1 MSASGSSPA
10 ARPAAVTPF
19 VAHAPQAVLDDLT
32 DRIRRTRWLAVPDGA
47 GWSAGTDRAFL
58 QELAAY
64 WADGF
69 DWRAV
74 EAEANAYPN
83 FTTDVDGARVHF
95 VHVKGR
101 GPNPVPLLLTHGWPG
116 SFLEMLRI
124 IPLLTAAG
132 PVSFDV
138 VIPSVLGFGYSGPCA
153 APGCDSFV
161 VATVWHRLMRRLGY
175 DRYGVQGGDIGA
187 GVGTWLALTEPDAV
201 LGLHLNYIPGSY
213 APYRP
218 PGATPSSEAVAY
230 AARKQDWTAREG
242 AYAALHGTKPLT
254 AAYGLNDSPVGLC
267 AWIVEKFYSWS
278 DHGPDQRLPFTP
290 DALLANVT
298 LYWVTQSIYTSMAI
312 YRGNARRPLAFG
324 PGDYVRVPTAFAQF
338 PRELPTPPRA
348 EVEQGYNIRR
358 WTAMPA
364 GGHFAA
370 MEQPGLLAD
379 DLAAFFSA
387 LR

>member
-1 MSASGSSPA
+1 MAATGSAPTP
-10 ARPAAVTPF
+10 RPTVIEPF
-19 VAHAPQAVLDDLT
+19 VAHVPDAVLDDL
-32 DRIRRTRWLAVPDGA
+32 RGRVRRTRWPDARDAA
-47 GWSAGTDRAFL
+47 GWDAGPDPAFL
-58 QELAAY
+58 RELAAY

-69 DWRAV
+69 DWRAA
-74 EAEANAYPN
+74 EAESNAHPN
-83 FTTDVDGARVHF
+83 FTTDVDGCRVHF
-95 VHVKGR
+95 LHVKGR

-138 VIPSVLGFGYSGPCA
+138 VIPSVPGFGYSGPCA

-161 VATVWHRLMRRLGY
+161 VATLWHRLMRRLGY

-213 APYRP
+213 APHRP
-218 PGATPSSEAVAY
+218 PGETPPPEVTAY
-230 AARKQDWTAREG
+230 HARKRDWTAREG

-267 AWIVEKFYSWS
+267 AWIVEKFAAWS
-278 DHGPDQRLPFTP
+278 DHGPDERLPFTN
-290 DALLANVT
+290 DELLANVT
-298 LYWVTQSIYTSMAI
+298 LYWVTQTIYSSMDI
-312 YRGNARRPLAFG
+312 YRGNAGRPLTFG

-348 EVEQGYNIRR
+348 EVERGYNVRR
-358 WTAMPA
+358 WTPMPA

-370 MEQPGLLAD
+370 LEQPALLAAD
-379 DLAAFFSA
+379 VAAFFGA
-387 LR
+387 VR